1 MQKHGGNW
9 RRELENDLKKE
20 TTNQTKRNNP
30 KKYPGG
36 YVPGHSLHLAPLRG
50 SPCVKVTEERNNMA
64 GIPAGHLIGGE
75 MEGDIG
81 QTVLYPTP
89 SLTLSLSMSVCVCPS
104 SALECEEG
112 GGGQGLLAH
121 WDTL

>member
-1 MQKHGGNW
+1 
-9 RRELENDLKKE
+9 
-20 TTNQTKRNNP
+20 
-30 KKYPGG
+30 
-36 YVPGHSLHLAPLRG
+36 
-50 SPCVKVTEERNNMA
+50 MA

>member
-1 MQKHGGNW
+1 
-9 RRELENDLKKE
+9 
-20 TTNQTKRNNP
+20 
-30 KKYPGG
+30 
-36 YVPGHSLHLAPLRG
+36 
-50 SPCVKVTEERNNMA
+50 MA

-89 SLTLSLSMSVCVCPS
+89 SLTLSLSMSVCVCVFVRPS

-112 GGGQGLLAH
+112 GGAKAC
-121 WDTL
+121 